1 MDRSAA
7 YLAGPPGYLSRYLSM
22 VVFLSLMSY
31 LVWGGYLHEVN
42 ESVFVMLFF
51 RSQ

>member
-1 MDRSAA
+1 
-7 YLAGPPGYLSRYLSM
+7 LAGPPGYLFRYLSV
-22 VVFLSLMSY
+22 VVFLFLMSH
-31 LVWGGYLHEVN
+31 LVQRGYLHEVN